1 MLKSSH
7 ILIASLGH
15 GGWEMVIRTI
25 GLFVAFVFIVATLG
39 ACNQAQGTS
48 SNAAGEIA
56 KQKDPVPPAHVLVKD
71 LVRAGLVPGT
81 TLPKNMKVELS
92 KRSPKGFEGMDSYKA
107 GNAILFL
114 NDKDDT
120 LHTAIIN
127 GAASANAAGLSM
139 AELKMEDGRT
149 VILA

>member
-1 MLKSSH
+1 
-7 ILIASLGH
+7 
-15 GGWEMVIRTI
+15 
-25 GLFVAFVFIVATLG
+25 
-39 ACNQAQGTS
+39 
-48 SNAAGEIA
+48 
-56 KQKDPVPPAHVLVKD
+56 
-71 LVRAGLVPGT
+71 
-81 TLPKNMKVELS
+81 MKVELS

-149 VILA
+149 VIGLKPEDIVKAYGEPSYKTPMSEGDKPAMGYYYSYKQGANVITVIFHFPKDGETLKPMSAVVLDMHTKPEDIKALTDLGKPFDWPEK